1 MRDIHEL
8 LKQAEALLPTR
19 FAEIESV
26 SITNQRR
33 VLEAFRSE
41 RVSDF
46 HLHGSTGYGYGDSG
60 REVIEN
66 LYASIFGGESAL
78 VRGQFASGTHA
89 LSCALFGVLRPGDEL
104 VVATG
109 EPYDT
114 LHKVIGI
121 GSTGKSSLAAWG
133 ITHRI
138 VPLAEEG
145 SVDLKALRE
154 ALSPKTRAVHVQ
166 RSRGYHWRRA
176 LQLDDIAKVLDVV
189 KGYDKSISVIVDNCY
204 GEFVGVTEPCHVGAD
219 LAVGSLIKNPGGGLA
234 LSGGYIVGAKDL
246 VELAAEHLYAPGI
259 GDKVGAS
266 TTFNRGFLQGLFL
279 APAVVSAALKG
290 AVLLAQVCELL
301 GRETSPRALE
311 PRGDIIQAIR
321 MPSQEA
327 VIRFCQGIQ
336 ASSPIDSHVFPEPG
350 DLPGYD
356 SPIIMAAGTF
366 VLGASSELSADAPIR
381 EPYTV
386 YMQGGLTYQHVR
398 VALER
403 ALEALM

>member
-1 MRDIHEL
+1 MRDIQVL
-8 LKQAEALLPTR
+8 LKQAEDLLHSR

-46 HLHGSTGYGYGDSG
+46 HLHGSSGYGYGDSG

-66 LYASIFGGESAL
+66 LYSRVFGGKSAL

-89 LSCALFGVLRPGDEL
+89 LACALFGILRPGDEL
-104 VVATG
+104 VIATG

-114 LHKVIGI
+114 LHQVIGL
-121 GSTGKSSLAAWG
+121 GQPGKSSLAAWG
-133 ITHRI
+133 ITHRV
-138 VPLAEEG
+138 VPLHEEG

-154 ALSPKTRAVHVQ
+154 ALSPRTRVVHVQ
-166 RSRGYHWRRA
+166 RSRGYQWRRA
-176 LQLDDIAKVLDVV
+176 LQLSDIAKVLEVV

-204 GEFVGVTEPCHVGAD
+204 GEFVGVEEPCHVGAD
-219 LAVGSLIKNPGGGLA
+219 LAIGSLIKNPGGGMA
-234 LSGGYIVGAKDL
+234 LSGGYIVGATDL
-246 VELAAEHLYAPGI
+246 VELAAERLYAPGI

-290 AVLLAQVCELL
+290 AVLLAQACELL

-321 MPSQEA
+321 MPSKEA
-327 VIRFCQGIQ
+327 IIRFCQGIQ
-336 ASSPIDSHVFPEPG
+336 ASSPIDSHVLPEPG

-356 SPIIMAAGTF
+356 SAIIMAAGTF

-386 YMQGGLTYQHVR
+386 YVQGGLTYQHVR

-403 ALEALM
+403 ALEALI